1 MQPAAAASDSEPKGE
16 GGAANENIPTGEF
29 FEQVFPPSQL
39 PRATSAKKQFEETD
53 EYQHDRAQQHMATTT
68 DTQSVQCYIM
78 SDFGATPWLSERAFR
93 VISTEFLILG
103 QR

>member
-53 EYQHDRAQQHMATTT
+53 EYQHDRAQQHMASGHHNRYPVRTMLHH
-68 DTQSVQCYIM
+68 V
-78 SDFGATPWLSERAFR
+78 GFR
-93 VISTEFLILG
+93 RNTLAV
-103 QR
+103 